1 MKSLYRTN
9 QQNNT
14 LEDNL
19 IPMINIIF
27 LLLIFFMIAGQVSQ
41 LRNPESIQ
49 VPDSTSKKAITPQTI
64 QITITQDQQTL
75 MDNQPITLSAIDQLL
90 SNARDKKTVNLMVDA
105 DLNVGDIDN
114 ILQLLR
120 QHNVQKVALFTQLPT
135 VKATHD

>member
-1 MKSLYRTN
+1 MKSLYRAN
-9 QQNNT
+9 QQNNN

-64 QITITQDQQTL
+64 QITVTQDQQTF
-75 MDNQPITLSAIDQLL
+75 MDNQPIALSAIDQLL

-120 QHNVQKVALFTQLPT
+120 QHNVQKVALFTQLPS
-135 VKATHD
+135 VEATP